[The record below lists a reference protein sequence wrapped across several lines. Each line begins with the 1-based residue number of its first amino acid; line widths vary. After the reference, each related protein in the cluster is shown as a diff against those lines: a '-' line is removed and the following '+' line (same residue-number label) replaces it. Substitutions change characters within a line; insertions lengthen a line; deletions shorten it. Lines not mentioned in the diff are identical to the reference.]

1 MAIRI
6 YAVESMVWRVVG
18 LIESQLAQSAQS
30 RGDTQTQLKALE
42 AYAAECSMIKV
53 YASEMLD
60 YVVDEGVQIH
70 GGYGYH
76 QDYAVERAYRDS
88 RINRIFEGTNEIN
101 RLLITGMLLKRAARG
116 QFPLIT
122 AAQAALTG
130 IMGETA
136 RLSATDEEA
145 NLVQA
150 AKKIALLTI
159 AIAYERYGADLE
171 KQQEVVM
178 NISDIIMEVFAME
191 SSLLRSRKF
200 ASGNKNNVADICS
213 VFLRDAM
220 HRIAISSETV
230 IGTCSTPTIL
240 PKNVAALRSLAH
252 CPPVNAI
259 GLRRTIASRLLAG
272 AP

>member
-1 MAIRI
+1 
-6 YAVESMVWRVVG
+6 
-18 LIESQLAQSAQS
+18 
-30 RGDTQTQLKALE
+30 
-42 AYAAECSMIKV
+42 
-53 YASEMLD
+53 
-60 YVVDEGVQIH
+60 
-70 GGYGYH
+70 
-76 QDYAVERAYRDS
+76 
-88 RINRIFEGTNEIN
+88 
-101 RLLITGMLLKRAARG
+101 
-116 QFPLIT
+116 
-122 AAQAALTG
+122 
-130 IMGETA
+130 MGETV
-136 RLSATDEEA
+136 RLSATDEET

-200 ASGNKNNVADICS
+200 AASDNKNNVADICS

-240 PKNVAALRSLAH
+240 PKNLAALRSLAH
-252 CPPVNAI
+252 CLPVNAI
-259 GLRRTIASRLLAG
+259 ALRRNMANRLLAG